1 MVSAF
6 KNPTMPPL
14 MSPESQKP
22 GLFAIG
28 KANFR
33 ENMKDPRKSAILQSM
48 LLQSLGQ
55 MGGGL
60 LGGGQMGNRP
70 GMARPAFNPMDMA
83 MLMRPTPQPAAP
95 PPMPTQAM
103 PAAPTMPATPPMP
116 PKDPSKSPLA
126 QYRANAPTYRF
137 GI

>member
-6 KNPTMPPL
+6 KNPKMPPL

-22 GLFAIG
+22 GLFALG

-33 ENMKDPRKSAILQSM
+33 EMMSDPRKAAILSSM
-48 LLQSLGQ
+48 LAQSLGQ
-55 MGGGL
+55 IGGGMA
-60 LGGGQMGNRP
+60 GNGQRMN
-70 GMARPAFNPMDMA
+70 RPAFNPMDMA
-83 MLMRPTPQPAAP
+83 MLMRPTPQPAVP

>member
-6 KNPTMPPL
+6 ENPKMPPL

-28 KANFR
+28 KANFK
-33 ENMKDPRKSAILQSM
+33 ENMKDPRKSAIVQSM

-70 GMARPAFNPMDMA
+70 GMTRPTFNPMDMA
-83 MLMRPTPQPAAP
+83 MMMRPMPQPAAP
-95 PPMPTQAM
+95 PPVPTQAA
-103 PAAPTMPATPPMP
+103 PAAPMP
-116 PKDPSKSPLA
+116 PKDPAKSPLA
-126 QYRANAPTYRF
+126 QYRTLAPTYRM